1 MPGAERGG
9 RILEGTVSV
18 PVSSSVRAVVS
29 STLTRQPSSR
39 QSAHGEGLGYEA
51 CPASTRTLCWLPVA
65 PAQHLQLVLV
75 LQNAR
80 HEAVGTP
87 FCQPLRMT
95 AWAAAPDPIHLFCRI
110 RGPSRAGRPV
120 IQPPGILVHR
130 HRRDRLP
137 DLSLSAPQAVLEQ
150 PLHRLLQCSGKV
162 PAGAQSATAV
172 TAVTAVA
179 SASVYATRGGCVR
192 CACAC

>member
-1 MPGAERGG
+1 MRGYNQRACLVVGA
-9 RILEGTVSV
+9 
-18 PVSSSVRAVVS
+18 S

-87 FCQPLRMT
+87 FSQPLRMT

-137 DLSLSAPQAVLEQ
+137 DLSLSAPR
-150 PLHRLLQCSGKV
+150 P
-162 PAGAQSATAV
+162 
-172 TAVTAVA
+172 
-179 SASVYATRGGCVR
+179 R
-192 CACAC
+192 CTQREGDACDMPVDPPGLFVNVCMYGWMDGWMDV